1 MGSGPELETVNHPLP
16 TYTKSPFLNRSEG
29 VVSALNWVQTVRG
42 HMFEYREPEGVLR
55 PSETMTID
63 PKATGDTQDRGVLLW
78 GDKDRRALPSILR
91 RFDDNLVKRLA
102 L

>member
-1 MGSGPELETVNHPLP
+1 
-16 TYTKSPFLNRSEG
+16 
-29 VVSALNWVQTVRG
+29 
-42 HMFEYREPEGVLR
+42 
-55 PSETMTID
+55 MTID